1 MPEHLHKRKHLTSF
15 QLIILGFAG
24 VILIGALILTLPVS
38 SASGVVTPF
47 DQALFTSTSAVCVT
61 GLVVQDTGSYWSI
74 FGQAVILALIQI
86 GGLGVVTV
94 AVSVFMLSGRKIS
107 LMQRSTM
114 QDAISAPKVG
124 GIVRLTKFILRG
136 TFLIEALGAVLLF
149 PVFCR
154 DFGIKGIWMSVF
166 HSISAFCNAGFDI
179 LGTTDHTFVSLTG
192 YSRNIWLNIV
202 IMLLIILGGIGF
214 LTWED
219 FYTNKFKF
227 KRYRMQS
234 KVILI
239 TTAILIIAP
248 AVFFFACDF
257 GNLPAGKRLL
267 ASVFQSVTTRTAG
280 FNTEDLSL
288 MTEAGKAVMILLMLI
303 GGSPSSTAGGM
314 KTTTFAL
321 LLLNVLATF
330 QSRDDVTAFGRR
342 IDVGVIKNAAT
353 IAMMYFILFFAGGM
367 TISVY
372 EGLPLS
378 SCLFEAASAVGTVG
392 LSRGLTAVLNTPAK
406 WIVIFTMYLGRIG
419 PLTLGAA
426 VVSRAQKRTKDVHL
440 AEENIMIG

>member
-166 HSISAFCNAGFDI
+166 HSISAFCNAGFDLMGI
-179 LGTTDHTFVSLTG
+179 KGNFSSLSYFAG
-192 YSRNIWLNIV
+192 NPVINLV
-202 IMLLIILGGIGF
+202 IMALIIIGGIGF
-214 LTWED
+214 LTWAD
-219 FYTNKFKF
+219 FHQYHFRFRK
-227 KRYRMQS
+227 YSMQS
-234 KVILI
+234 KVIL
-239 TTAILIIAP
+239 TTTFLLILFPAIY
-248 AVFFFACDF
+248 FFFGECND
-257 GNLPAGKRLL
+257 LPLMQRIL
-267 ASVFQSVTTRTAG
+267 ASFFQSVTPRTAG
-280 FNTEDLSL
+280 FNTVDIANFHE
-288 MTEAGKAVMILLMLI
+288 TGIAIIILLMLT
-303 GGSPSSTAGGM
+303 GGSPGSTAGGM
-314 KTTTFAL
+314 KTTTLAVLFSTALQVFRRKEYTQFFQRRISDKIVRSAITLLMMYL
-321 LLLNVLATF
+321 LLSLSGGF
-330 QSRDDVTAFGRR
+330 IISRLEHLPLLTCLYETASAIG
-342 IDVGVIKNAAT
+342 T
-353 IAMMYFILFFAGGM
+353 AGLSLGITPSLG
-367 TISVY
+367 TISHIILIILMYIGRVG
-372 EGLPLS
+372 GLTLIFATATGCPNNTSKYPQEPL
-378 SCLFEAASAVGTVG
+378 TVG
-392 LSRGLTAVLNTPAK
+392 
-406 WIVIFTMYLGRIG
+406 
-419 PLTLGAA
+419 
-426 VVSRAQKRTKDVHL
+426 
-440 AEENIMIG
+440 

>member
-24 VILIGALILTLPVS
+24 VIFIGALILTLPVS

-179 LGTTDHTFVSLTG
+179 LGTTDHT
-192 YSRNIWLNIV
+192 
-202 IMLLIILGGIGF
+202 
-214 LTWED
+214 
-219 FYTNKFKF
+219 
-227 KRYRMQS
+227 
-234 KVILI
+234 
-239 TTAILIIAP
+239 
-248 AVFFFACDF
+248 
-257 GNLPAGKRLL
+257 
-267 ASVFQSVTTRTAG
+267 
-280 FNTEDLSL
+280 LSL
-288 MTEAGKAVMILLMLI
+288 IHI
-303 GGSPSSTAGGM
+303 
-314 KTTTFAL
+314 
-321 LLLNVLATF
+321 
-330 QSRDDVTAFGRR
+330 
-342 IDVGVIKNAAT
+342 
-353 IAMMYFILFFAGGM
+353 
-367 TISVY
+367 
-372 EGLPLS
+372 
-378 SCLFEAASAVGTVG
+378 
-392 LSRGLTAVLNTPAK
+392 
-406 WIVIFTMYLGRIG
+406 
-419 PLTLGAA
+419 
-426 VVSRAQKRTKDVHL
+426 
-440 AEENIMIG
+440 